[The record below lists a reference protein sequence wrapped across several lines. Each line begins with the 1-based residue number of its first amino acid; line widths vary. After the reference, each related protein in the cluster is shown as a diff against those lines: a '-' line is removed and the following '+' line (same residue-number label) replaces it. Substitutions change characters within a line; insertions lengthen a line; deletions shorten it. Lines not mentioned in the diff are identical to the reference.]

1 MLYIGISSFTTNSAA
16 FVYNKAGALSLYIT
30 DDMVRI
36 VPLGNI
42 VSYSKYYKP
51 GDVMPFFP
59 QNIQYKNAYVHTV
72 NFYTY
77 IILHIQTVVWAD
89 ICLNGGSMHIDVLS
103 RFLRFYVLR
112 I

>member
-36 VPLGNI
+36 VPPGNI
-42 VSYSKYYKP
+42 VSYSKYYKA

-59 QNIQYKNAYVHTV
+59 QNIQYKNAYAHTV

-77 IILHIQTVVWAD
+77 TPYS
-89 ICLNGGSMHIDVLS
+89 NSSLS
-103 RFLRFYVLR
+103 RHLPKWWVNAYRCAFKISKILCS
-112 I
+112 